1 MHSTALSR
9 SFTVTLAGYAA
20 GAAWLFLNSAQ
31 AWSERLPNLIL
42 IAFLLP
48 TTAAMLLWLFHAI
61 ESRRPICAREPGDTA
76 ATERILLR
84 IIVFIC
90 GLHGLVL
97 LQLVEVPWIRTWAPE
112 LAFVLVGGLL
122 VSVGNLLPTTRPNA
136 LVGIRTP
143 RSLRSRRF
151 WMEINRFGGY
161 VSVAL
166 GLVFIAAAALLPYEQ
181 AGRVAGI
188 GVLTAIAFVI
198 ARYLALARGSTVSEL
213 P

>member
-20 GAAWLFLNSAQ
+20 GAAWLFVPQIAS
-31 AWSERLPNLIL
+31 SGKLPNLIL

-48 TTAAMLLWLFHAI
+48 TTAAVLLWLFYAI
-61 ESRRPICAREPGDTA
+61 ESRRPVCAREPGDSA

-97 LQLVEVPWIRTWAPE
+97 LQLVEVPWVRQWAPE

-166 GLVFIAAAALLPYEQ
+166 GLVLIAAAAFLPFEQ
-181 AGRVAGI
+181 AGRVAGV
-188 GVLTAIAFVI
+188 GLLTAVAFVVV
-198 ARYLALARGSTVSEL
+198 RYHTLARGSTVSS
-213 P
+213 